1 MGDQAL
7 LLGLSLLAVAC
18 GACGR
23 HGSTSDA
30 PAPTAAASFPA
41 RARPY
46 EEHVPRTWD
55 RSKPAPLVVML
66 HGYGSSGERHAES
79 LGLMALSDEQG
90 FVLAYPDGLVDSQ
103 GKRFW
108 NATNACCDFDGRGVD
123 DVAFVTYLLDDLS
136 ARMPIDA
143 KRVYVVGH
151 SNGGFMAHRL
161 ACDLAPRIAAVVS
174 IAGAGWKD
182 PSRCAP
188 SVPVSVLE
196 IHGDADPIIRIG
208 GGRVFDQDGRDY
220 PGAQDTVSAWA
231 ARLACDATSRP
242 AAGPLD
248 FDDLVAGP
256 ETTEADFTS
265 CRGGVDV
272 ALWTVRGGGHVPHPT
287 REGLRAVWAWMAAHP
302 KHS

>member
-1 MGDQAL
+1 VTAR
-7 LLGLSLLAVAC
+7 LLGLSLLAAVC
-18 GACGR
+18 GGCSKHA
-23 HGSTSDA
+23 STSDVGAGTTASSNLA
-30 PAPTAAASFPA
+30 P

-46 EEHVPRTWD
+46 DEHLPRTWD
-55 RSKPAPLVVML
+55 RTRPAPLVVML
-66 HGYGSSGERHAES
+66 HGYGSDGEHHARS
-79 LGLMALSDEQG
+79 LGLLALSDEEG
-90 FVLAYPDGLVDSQ
+90 FVLAYPDGLVDSE

-123 DVAFVTYLLDDLS
+123 DVAFVTYLIDDLS

-174 IAGAGWKD
+174 IAGAGRKD

-188 SVPVSVLE
+188 SEPVSVLE

-208 GGRVFDQDGRDY
+208 GGRVFDKAERDY
-220 PGAQDTVSAWA
+220 PGADETMKAWA
-231 ARLACDATSRP
+231 TRLGCDPMPRP
-242 AAGPLD
+242 AGAPLD

-256 ETTEADFTS
+256 ETAAADFTS
-265 CRGGVDV
+265 CRAGADV
-272 ALWTVRGGGHVPHPT
+272 ALWTVHGGAHVPHPT
-287 REGLRAVWAWMAAHP
+287 EAGLQAVWAWLAAHP